1 MQRIISFLSRDM
13 VMLMRASHIFAK
25 AALFPLIDVDL
36 PLMHA
41 PQKKLQYHKPDHQKP
56 GAFVSNIYSSFP
68 FP

>member
-1 MQRIISFLSRDM
+1 
-13 VMLMRASHIFAK
+13 MLMRASHIFAK